1 MNKPRLTITLL
12 LFTISQMIT
21 AQSMTYN
28 HDPVVMN
35 QFMKAE
41 IGSGTLGAGGV
52 WADQYYNLSHKDYR
66 NMANNPANNKLAS

>member
-12 LFTISQMIT
+12 LFTISLMVT

-35 QFMKAE
+35 QFQLRE
-41 IGSGTLGAGGV
+41 LIRQTLFSISPNDANKIMTGE
-52 WADQYYNLSHKDYR
+52 NLQIHEND
-66 NMANNPANNKLAS
+66 LC